1 MKRSTD
7 IESYNK
13 IVQMDRVYTLSD
25 GLDDMLNKIQSDV
38 LRTDPLPSIEK
49 TFAYFCR
56 EAIQHVVMNSP
67 SGTVYIM

>member
-25 GLDDMLNKIQSDV
+25 GLDDMLNKIRSDV
-38 LRTDPLPSIEK
+38 SALILFPLSRRPLLIFVERLYN
-49 TFAYFCR
+49 TL
-56 EAIQHVVMNSP
+56 
-67 SGTVYIM
+67 